1 MITAALILL
10 ATVGATAGL
19 AVLVAL
25 VALHHHLAHRRDRWQ
40 ATQATEAAVA
50 ERAARLAAGR
60 IDQLTATVAARDR
73 EIARR
78 GQEIARRDAA
88 LNRAADIVVDL
99 EHQLAA
105 ARDTRWALA
114 DITGPIVI
122 NRLDR
127 TMELPAI
134 GSGRRP

>member
-1 MITAALILL
+1 MIIAAWILL

-25 VALHHHLAHRRDRWQ
+25 HHHLAHRRDRWRADQ
-40 ATQATEAAVA
+40 TADAAVA

-60 IDQLTATVAARDR
+60 IDQLTATVAALNR
-73 EIARR
+73 
-78 GQEIARRDAA
+78 EIARRDAA

-134 GSGRRP
+134 TSGRRP